1 MTADRSQQP
10 AILRRKIERLEA
22 QLAAE
27 KESSA
32 RLYAIYREQMY
43 EMVELRSRIQ
53 DAEKAL
59 RGEL

>member
-10 AILRRKIERLEA
+10 AVLRRQIERLEA

-27 KESSA
+27 KEAHS
-32 RLYAIYREQMY
+32 RAISVYREQAT
-43 EMVELRSRIQ
+43 ELVELRMRIQ

>member
-1 MTADRSQQP
+1 MAADRSQQP
-10 AILRRKIERLEA
+10 AVLRRKIERLEA

-27 KESSA
+27 KEASA

-43 EMVELRSRIQ
+43 ELVEIRSRIQ
-53 DAEKAL
+53 EAEKAL

>member
-1 MTADRSQQP
+1 MAADRSQQP
-10 AILRRKIERLEA
+10 AVLRRKIERLEA

-27 KESSA
+27 QKAHTE
-32 RLYAIYREQMY
+32 AIHVYRVQAIELI
-43 EMVELRSRIQ
+43 ELRMRIQ